1 MTLDLA
7 LKLIGALG
15 LIFISVGVIS
25 KNRIR
30 QNIYF
35 IVGGLLLEAYS
46 VYLKDVIFIPLQLIF
61 VAASAY
67 ELHHL
72 KTTEHPVLRF
82 FGIKW

>member
-1 MTLDLA
+1 MTLNLV

-15 LIFISVGVIS
+15 LVFITIGVVER
-25 KNRIR
+25 KRIR

-35 IVGGLLLEAYS
+35 IIGGLLLEIYA
-46 VYLKDVIFIPLQLIF
+46 VYLRDIIYIPLQLIF

-67 ELHHL
+67 EIYHL

-82 FGIKW
+82 FGIRR